1 MTWKQALKTTRIRW
15 VIAFCV
21 STILI
26 IVFYMPVFYQE
37 IISPKKGYFFADPF
51 LNFFVPVNWSLT
63 VFVILYLA
71 VIHTVLTSL
80 RKPSVALLGLT
91 TYCAV
96 NLLRIVTMYV
106 VTLEPPS
113 GMILLADPISSIA
126 YPDRGFAKD
135 LFFSGH
141 VSTMMVLV
149 LIEKNRL
156 AKILKIIGTVIM
168 GFLLAWQ
175 HVHYTIDLLAA
186 PVITYGIFLVIK
198 AALKLGDAARPS
210 N

>member
-1 MTWKQALKTTRIRW
+1 MTWKQALQTTRLRW

-21 STILI
+21 CTLLI

-37 IISPKKGYFFADPF
+37 IIGPKKGYFLADPV
-51 LNFFVPVNWSLT
+51 LNFFAPVNWSLT
-63 VFVILYLA
+63 VFIILYLA
-71 VIHTVLTSL
+71 VVHTVFTSL

-91 TYCAV
+91 TYCVV

-106 VTLEPPS
+106 ITLEPPA

-141 VSTMMVLV
+141 VSTMVVLV

-156 AKILKIIGTVIM
+156 AKILKITGTVIM

-175 HVHYTIDLLAA
+175 RVHYTIDLLAA
-186 PVITYGIFLVIK
+186 PVITYGIFLLIK
-198 AALKLGDAARPS
+198 AALKLGDEARPS

>member
-1 MTWKQALKTTRIRW
+1 
-15 VIAFCV
+15 
-21 STILI
+21 
-26 IVFYMPVFYQE
+26 
-37 IISPKKGYFFADPF
+37 
-51 LNFFVPVNWSLT
+51 
-63 VFVILYLA
+63 
-71 VIHTVLTSL
+71 
-80 RKPSVALLGLT
+80 
-91 TYCAV
+91 
-96 NLLRIVTMYV
+96 MYV
-106 VTLEPPS
+106 VTLEPPV

-156 AKILKIIGTVIM
+156 AKILKITGTVIM

-198 AALKLGDAARPS
+198 AALKLGDEASPS

>member
-1 MTWKQALKTTRIRW
+1 MNVGVLALQGDVREHLVALNSLESLGVIATEVRTYSEIEAIDAMVIPGGESTTISKLARSFGLFELIQDRIRRG
-15 VIAFCV
+15 
-21 STILI
+21 
-26 IVFYMPVFYQE
+26 MP
-37 IISPKKGYFFADPF
+37 
-51 LNFFVPVNWSLT
+51 
-63 VFVILYLA
+63 
-71 VIHTVLTSL
+71 
-80 RKPSVALLGLT
+80 
-91 TYCAV
+91 TYGSCA
-96 NLLRIVTMYV
+96 
-106 VTLEPPS
+106 

-156 AKILKIIGTVIM
+156 AKILKITGTVIM

-186 PVITYGIFLVIK
+186 PVITYGTFLLVK
-198 AALKLGDAARPS
+198 AALKLGDEARPS